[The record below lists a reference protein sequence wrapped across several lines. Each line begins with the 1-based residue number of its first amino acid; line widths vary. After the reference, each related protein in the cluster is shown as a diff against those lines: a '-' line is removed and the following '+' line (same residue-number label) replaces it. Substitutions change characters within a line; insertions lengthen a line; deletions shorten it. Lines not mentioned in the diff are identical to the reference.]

1 VTLTLEDA
9 IARALENN
17 LDIQSARLTPRMQEY
32 SLVSARA
39 AFNPTFQVSTG
50 YNNSS
55 NQSTSQL
62 DGGART
68 TTQRTNL
75 NFSVNQPLPWY
86 GSSLSTSFNNSRN
99 ETDNAFSTRNPSY
112 SSSLSLSYSQPLL
125 NGFRTDNQR
134 MALQTQL
141 IQQEVA
147 DITLATQL
155 ANLTNQVRVAYWN
168 LRSQIEQVEI
178 QRYNLEQAQQLL
190 ANNQL
195 RVQTGTMAANDLLQA
210 EAQVATAEQA
220 LLNAE
225 IQWRN
230 QELTFKRLLVSGST
244 DPLFGQTINPVDL
257 PIFEEVTV
265 DIEEAIEVALF
276 SRTDI
281 QQQRYQQEISEMNL
295 RVTRQSTLPNLS
307 LSASYSLQGVGG
319 NLYERTGLGGEPV
332 LVQAGGWSQGLEA
345 IRNFDTPSFNVSL
358 NFSYPLGMKSAK
370 ANYQRA
376 LLSFQQS
383 EIALQSQELA
393 ITTEVTAAGD
403 AVRNSYLSLQAA
415 IRSREASERNTE
427 AEMTRFNVGAS
438 TNYQVVTAQNSLTSS
453 RLSELRAVITYV
465 NAIAEFDRVVRIGR

>member
-1 VTLTLEDA
+1 VP
-9 IARALENN
+9 R
-17 LDIQSARLTPRMQEY
+17 SAR
-32 SLVSARA
+32 S
-39 AFNPTFQVSTG
+39 
-50 YNNSS
+50 
-55 NQSTSQL
+55 
-62 DGGART
+62 
-68 TTQRTNL
+68 
-75 NFSVNQPLPWY
+75 
-86 GSSLSTSFNNSRN
+86 
-99 ETDNAFSTRNPSY
+99 
-112 SSSLSLSYSQPLL
+112 
-125 NGFRTDNQR
+125 
-134 MALQTQL
+134 
-141 IQQEVA
+141 
-147 DITLATQL
+147 
-155 ANLTNQVRVAYWN
+155 
-168 LRSQIEQVEI
+168 
-178 QRYNLEQAQQLL
+178 
-190 ANNQL
+190 
-195 RVQTGTMAANDLLQA
+195 
-210 EAQVATAEQA
+210 
-220 LLNAE
+220 
-225 IQWRN
+225 
-230 QELTFKRLLVSGST
+230 
-244 DPLFGQTINPVDL
+244 QTINPVDL